1 MGHTVGDTM
10 AGMKVAISLP
20 DPLFRAAE
28 RLARKLRKS
37 RSQLYAEA
45 IAEYVGALGA
55 ESVTARLNAV
65 YGKESSEVE
74 PALKYAQLERLSREA
89 W

>member
-1 MGHTVGDTM
+1 M

-28 RLARKLRKS
+28 TLARKLRKS

-45 IAEYVGALGA
+45 IADYVGARGA
-55 ESVTARLNAV
+55 KALTTRLNTV
-65 YGKESSEVE
+65 YGKESSEVD

>member
-1 MGHTVGDTM
+1 M

-20 DPLFRAAE
+20 DPLFRAAD

-45 IAEYVGALGA
+45 IAEYVGASGGKA
-55 ESVTARLNAV
+55 VTARLNSIYA
-65 YGKESSEVE
+65 KENSDLD
-74 PALKYAQLERLSREA
+74 PALKYAQLERLSRET

>member
-1 MGHTVGDTM
+1 MS
-10 AGMKVAISLP
+10 GMKVAISLP
-20 DPLFRAAE
+20 DPVFRSAE
-28 RLARKLRKS
+28 KLARRLGKS

-45 IAEYVGALGA
+45 IAEYVGARGSKAL
-55 ESVTARLNAV
+55 TARLNAV
-65 YGKESSEVE
+65 YAKQPSGID

>member
-1 MGHTVGDTM
+1 
-10 AGMKVAISLP
+10 MKVAISLP
-20 DPLFRAAE
+20 DPVFRSAE
-28 RLARKLRKS
+28 TLARKLGKS

-45 IAEYVGALGA
+45 IAEYVGARGA
-55 ESVTARLNAV
+55 KALTARLNSV
-65 YGKESSEVE
+65 YGKEPSDID

>member
-1 MGHTVGDTM
+1 MS
-10 AGMKVAISLP
+10 GMKVAISLP

-28 RLARKLRKS
+28 KLARKLRKS

-45 IAEYVGALGA
+45 IAEYVGAFGA
-55 ESVTARLNAV
+55 EAVTARLNAI
-65 YGKESSEVE
+65 YGKEGSEVD